1 MKIKLDFKKDIFSK
15 TNINPH
21 LDFIENFYSANSEE
35 PTPAEIRK
43 TLNFLN
49 FVSKEFLRNY
59 LPDNMIKNY
68 SISPKI
74 LSTLGNFNAKQKRTS
89 IDIRYLSKSIQNNDL
104 ASLVGT
110 AIHEACHFVQMFAH
124 SSNSAQKISN
134 SSFVDLELKFD
145 EHNHLFK
152 NVILHAVS
160 PFFKKELDISFNKAQ
175 LLLMFSKLP
184 YFYAPFEK
192 EARNIQEQA
201 LISFG
206 GVLSQ
211 NMNNSKTKISI
222 LKNFYSTGSNMT
234 GMTQIM
240 KRNLFESESNFLQ
253 KIKNLSFENFVK
265 LLDSVSAYSK
275 TFNEEKPFFNQLNK
289 SEYISKNCYN
299 YFLAFYISNLSKN
312 QEKDFINFLKNSNNN
327 FLLSR
332 IDKLFLHYEE
342 FNKNLKHTLKNNQ
355 VQDILNSSFS
365 IENICSLGKLE
376 HVKPFIKDLSRMG
389 NLELINEVFTRLH
402 SSLVDFEEK
411 QMFLNSK
418 EFSKII
424 ERSLVCWEKIIEL
437 KVNNQCFDEAKQ
449 ILFKHRL
456 AKSLAK
462 SCRIYYNRL
471 TFLLRG
477 ATFAPRD
484 FKFRRKP
491 YPCSTVK

>member
-1 MKIKLDFKKDIFSK
+1 
-15 TNINPH
+15 
-21 LDFIENFYSANSEE
+21 
-35 PTPAEIRK
+35 
-43 TLNFLN
+43 
-49 FVSKEFLRNY
+49 
-59 LPDNMIKNY
+59 
-68 SISPKI
+68 
-74 LSTLGNFNAKQKRTS
+74 
-89 IDIRYLSKSIQNNDL
+89 
-104 ASLVGT
+104 
-110 AIHEACHFVQMFAH
+110 
-124 SSNSAQKISN
+124 
-134 SSFVDLELKFD
+134 
-145 EHNHLFK
+145 
-152 NVILHAVS
+152 
-160 PFFKKELDISFNKAQ
+160 
-175 LLLMFSKLP
+175 
-184 YFYAPFEK
+184 
-192 EARNIQEQA
+192 
-201 LISFG
+201 
-206 GVLSQ
+206 
-211 NMNNSKTKISI
+211 
-222 LKNFYSTGSNMT
+222 
-234 GMTQIM
+234 M

-312 QEKDFINFLKNSNNN
+312 QEKDFINFLKSSNNN

-342 FNKNLKHTLKNNQ
+342 FNKNLKHALKNNQ
-355 VQDILNSSFS
+355 VQDVLNSSFS

-389 NLELINEVFTRLH
+389 NLELINEIFTRLH

-462 SCRIYYNRL
+462 SAGLDKDWFDAIDKTVEIFEQKIAKNKEKL
-471 TFLLRG
+471 AKNAAFLN
-477 ATFAPRD
+477 FD
-484 FKFRRKP
+484 K
-491 YPCSTVK
+491 